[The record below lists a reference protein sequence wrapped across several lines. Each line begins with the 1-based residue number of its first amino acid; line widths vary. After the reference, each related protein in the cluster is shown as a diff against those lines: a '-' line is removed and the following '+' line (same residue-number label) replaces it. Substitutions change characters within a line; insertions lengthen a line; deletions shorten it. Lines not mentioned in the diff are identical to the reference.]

1 MGGTESRSTDSL
13 AWLCLRLTETTGP
26 IAAPG
31 TARTLALLAVAAAQR
46 DDATEGEVA
55 PLLAELDAELYRSGL
70 PGGMG
75 RYRTT
80 PPPGAGYRSL
90 PGVTEHSVHEVLR
103 CPGFL
108 RCARVER
115 MTWAARLDPPRC
127 AVHDTSLVTER
138 IRR

>member
-1 MGGTESRSTDSL
+1 MGVTGSSSTDSL
-13 AWLCLRLTETTGP
+13 AWLCLRLAETTGP

-31 TARTLALLAVAAAQR
+31 TARTVALRAVAAAR
-46 DDATEGEVA
+46 RNDATEGEVA
-55 PLLAELDAELYRSGL
+55 PLLADLDAELRQSGL

-80 PPPGAGYRSL
+80 PPPGVGYRSL
-90 PGVTEHSVHEVLR
+90 PGVTAHAVHEVLR

-108 RCARVER
+108 RCARVEG
-115 MTWAARLDPPRC
+115 MTWTARLDPPQC

-138 IRR
+138 IRG

>member
-1 MGGTESRSTDSL
+1 MDGTGNRKADAL
-13 AWLCLRLTETTGP
+13 AWLCLRLSEATGP
-26 IAAPG
+26 LAGPG
-31 TARTLALLAVAAAQR
+31 PARTMALRVVEVARR
-46 DDATEGEVA
+46 DDATAGEVA
-55 PLLAELDAELYRSGL
+55 SLLADLDGELRRSGQ

-90 PGVTEHSVHEVLR
+90 PGVTAHAVHEVLR
-103 CPGFL
+103 CPGPL
-108 RCARVER
+108 RCARGES

-127 AVHDTSLVTER
+127 AVHDEALVAER